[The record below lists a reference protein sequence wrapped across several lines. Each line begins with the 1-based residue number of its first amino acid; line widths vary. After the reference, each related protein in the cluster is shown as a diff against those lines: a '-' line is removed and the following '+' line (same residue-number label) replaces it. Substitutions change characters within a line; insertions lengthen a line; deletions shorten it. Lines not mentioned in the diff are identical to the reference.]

1 MIIAETMHGFVCAS
15 AGVDASNVPGEERV
29 CLLPV
34 DPDGSARRLCKQLS
48 ERSGAEVGVIV
59 SDTFGRPWRQGLTD
73 VAIGVSGIAA
83 VVDLRDTPDALGRV
97 LQVTEVAVADEIASA
112 AELVM
117 GKSAN
122 VPAAIVRG
130 VDASWLREGSVRE
143 LIRPPAEDLF
153 R

>member
-1 MIIAETMHGFVCAS
+1 MCAN
-15 AGVDASNVPGEERV
+15 AGIDLSNVEEGWAA
-29 CLLPV
+29 LLPV
-34 DPDGSARRLCKQLS
+34 DSDRSARHVRDAV
-48 ERSGAEVGVIV
+48 RARAGVEVGVIV

-83 VVDLRDTPDALGRV
+83 IVDLRDTTDALGRV

-117 GKSAN
+117 GKASG
-122 VPAAIVRG
+122 VPVAIVRG
-130 VDASWLREGSVRE
+130 LDASWFVEGSVRQ
-143 LIRPPAEDLF
+143 LVRPPHEDLF